1 MISIFDIFKIGIG
14 PSSSHTVGPM
24 KAAAAFADLLHAEN
38 LDTQVARIVIEV
50 YGSLALTGIGHGTF
64 DALLLGLEGSLPHDI
79 PLADIP
85 QRLERIRT
93 QHVLKLNG
101 REMAFNPEKD
111 LDIRGDKVLPKHPN
125 GLNFIAYHS
134 DGLKLKE
141 QIYYSV
147 GGGFIVTEEGFA
159 QEAQENADVPYPYKN
174 CDELLAQC
182 RLNQLNISEVV
193 LANEAALAGC
203 DAPPCGCRSRCDG
216 KLHQA
221 RFGCGRAIAGRL
233 ERPPPR
239 AAVGGQTQS
248 PARERNRQYPTLAD
262 GIRHG
267 GQ

>member
-101 REMAFNPEKD
+101 REMAFNPEK
-111 LDIRGDKVLPKHPN
+111 
-125 GLNFIAYHS
+125 
-134 DGLKLKE
+134 
-141 QIYYSV
+141 
-147 GGGFIVTEEGFA
+147 
-159 QEAQENADVPYPYKN
+159 
-174 CDELLAQC
+174 
-182 RLNQLNISEVV
+182 
-193 LANEAALAGC
+193 
-203 DAPPCGCRSRCDG
+203 
-216 KLHQA
+216 
-221 RFGCGRAIAGRL
+221 RFGY
-233 ERPPPR
+233 PR
-239 AAVGGQTQS
+239 
-248 PARERNRQYPTLAD
+248 
-262 GIRHG
+262 
-267 GQ
+267 

>member
-1 MISIFDIFKIGIG
+1 M
-14 PSSSHTVGPM
+14 
-24 KAAAAFADLLHAEN
+24 
-38 LDTQVARIVIEV
+38 ARIVIEV

-125 GLNFIAYHS
+125 GLNFIAYNS
-134 DGLKLKE
+134 DGQKLKE

-147 GGGFIVTEEGFA
+147 GGGFIVTDEGFA

-182 RLNQLNISEVV
+182 RLNQFEYSEVV

-203 DAPPCGCRSRCDG
+203 G
-216 KLHQA
+216 
-221 RFGCGRAIAGRL
+221 
-233 ERPPPR
+233 
-239 AAVGGQTQS
+239 
-248 PARERNRQYPTLAD
+248 
-262 GIRHG
+262 
-267 GQ
+267 

>member
-125 GLNFIAYHS
+125 GLNFIAYH
-134 DGLKLKE
+134 
-141 QIYYSV
+141 
-147 GGGFIVTEEGFA
+147 
-159 QEAQENADVPYPYKN
+159 
-174 CDELLAQC
+174 
-182 RLNQLNISEVV
+182 
-193 LANEAALAGC
+193 
-203 DAPPCGCRSRCDG
+203 
-216 KLHQA
+216 
-221 RFGCGRAIAGRL
+221 
-233 ERPPPR
+233 
-239 AAVGGQTQS
+239 QT
-248 PARERNRQYPTLAD
+248 A
-262 GIRHG
+262 
-267 GQ
+267 